1 LLQVLQC
8 FAQCPYR
15 SSIRQHQAS
24 WCLLI
29 RQKPTMATID
39 ASLDEL
45 TGATIIITATIIST
59 TEVLA
64 HSRASDRTSRELA
77 QKSPDR

>member
-1 LLQVLQC
+1 
-8 FAQCPYR
+8 
-15 SSIRQHQAS
+15 
-24 WCLLI
+24 
-29 RQKPTMATID
+29 MATID

-64 HSRASDRTSRELA
+64 HSRANSELFASSREI
-77 QKSPDR
+77 SV